1 MNCYLKS
8 TYVSFQL
15 CAGGHG
21 QLVLGLEPKIKEVWK
36 AEKTFEIAWKSDL
49 RPDNDKF
56 ENCRRKK
63 KSAPWF
69 QAEIH
74 PNLISKTPI
83 AVR

>member
-1 MNCYLKS
+1 MNCYLQS

-15 CAGGHG
+15 CGGHG
-21 QLVLGLEPKIKEVWK
+21 QLVLGLEPKIKEVWE

-49 RPDNDKF
+49 RPDNNKF